1 MPTGLVGDAG
11 NAADSTGYGSVNYQ
25 YRIGQYEVSLTQYT
39 AFLNAVAATDSY
51 GLYNSIMASN
61 LDIAGISRSGS
72 SGSYNYSV
80 IGSGNRPVT
89 YVSWFDAARFANW
102 MNNGATSAAS
112 TETGAYTL
120 NGATSG
126 VGFTKNPGATWWI
139 PSEDEWYKA
148 AYYKGGGT
156 NAGYWQYAM
165 QTNIIAG
172 NTIGVAQSANYYDG
186 NYAKDQNSL
195 PSSLTDGGAYG
206 ANSASFY
213 GTYDQSGNIWEWND
227 AVIVGE
233 RGLRGG
239 SWGDTASYLQS
250 SFQTR
255 FYPSFESDNI
265 GFRIANIADSSAVPE
280 PGQIAAS
287 GVLLIGGGL
296 YWLMRRRKVKAVA

>member
-1 MPTGLVGDAG
+1 MPTVLVGDPG

-102 MNNGATSAAS
+102 MNNGATIGAS

-120 NGATSG
+120 NGASSG
-126 VGFTKNPGATWWI
+126 VILKNPGATWWI

-165 QTNIIAG
+165 QTNTIAG
-172 NTIGVAQSANYYDG
+172 NTIGVAQSANYNDG

-227 AVIVGE
+227 AVIEGE

-239 SWGDTASYLQS
+239 SWGDTASYLRS

-265 GFRIANIADSSAVPE
+265 GFRIASIADSSAVPE
-280 PGQIAAS
+280 PGQVAAS

-296 YWLMRRRKVKAVA
+296 YWLVRRRKVKAAA